1 MPDKLIQLAKNPN
14 KQDYALSF
22 LAGLT
27 PAQIDNYI
35 DNNVT
40 NLVEA
45 RDFLKKLC
53 KVALLLAKEASLE

>member
-14 KQDYALSF
+14 KRDYALSF